1 MRKEYGKALRDLFDL
16 EIKAWLPAFKP
27 LQSKSMY
34 LFPGERVYYRI
45 PREPI
50 YCLIILVP
58 SQKDADEFTIE
69 IGWSK
74 LGRFPESGTRP
85 SLQLPTA
92 ARTEFEQAEYVCR
105 LSDLW
110 TREDVWWRVGAT
122 AKLDILNP
130 KDQLE
135 ALMARVKP
143 VSPEDAQAA
152 VQGPVEDA
160 IEKLRVHAIPYLDE
174 FARSCSI
181 MTS

>member
-1 MRKEYGKALRDLFDL
+1 MRKEYGKALRDTFDR
-16 EIKAWLPAFKP
+16 EMKARLPAFN
-27 LQSKSMY
+27 LLRSKSMY
-34 LFPGERVYYRI
+34 IFPGERVYYRI
-45 PREPI
+45 PRDPI

-58 SQKDADEFTIE
+58 SRKDTDEFTIE

-74 LGRFPESGTRP
+74 LGRFPESLRP

-92 ARTEFEQAEYVCR
+92 TRTEFEQTEYVCR
-105 LSDLW
+105 LSYFW
-110 TREDVWWRVGAT
+110 TRQDVWWRVGAT

-130 KDQLE
+130 KDQME

-143 VSPEDAQAA
+143 VSPEEAQAA